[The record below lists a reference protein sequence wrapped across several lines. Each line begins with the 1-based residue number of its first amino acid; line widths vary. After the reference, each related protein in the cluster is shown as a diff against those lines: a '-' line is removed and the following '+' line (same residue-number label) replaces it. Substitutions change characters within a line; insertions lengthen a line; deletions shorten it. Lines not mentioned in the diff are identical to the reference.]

1 VTYNQ
6 PITVVAAQTIPEST
20 EAEEQQA
27 AKSESFI
34 NTALSEFKQQNF
46 LGALESV
53 NKAIAESP
61 GDGAFHEFR
70 ALVLFALGKYPEAA
84 GVLNPILVSSPGWDW
99 STMIQFYGSP
109 DTYTE
114 QLRKLEE
121 YSVANSESAP
131 VQFLLGYHYMIGT
144 HLEAASAAFAKAAE
158 LEPADRV
165 ASQLAELAASSTT
178 TGEETDLAGEEA
190 TPMTD
195 PKEILELDQIL
206 GSWKADNGENG
217 VVTLMLSAEGG
228 FTWKF
233 EGGEGEPFEMQGEFN
248 LGQSNLLTLD
258 ANESQMVGTVSIS
271 PEGGLNFVLA
281 GGPPGD
287 PGLQFD
293 KG

>member
-1 VTYNQ
+1 
-6 PITVVAAQTIPEST
+6 
-20 EAEEQQA
+20 
-27 AKSESFI
+27 
-34 NTALSEFKQQNF
+34 
-46 LGALESV
+46 
-53 NKAIAESP
+53 
-61 GDGAFHEFR
+61 
-70 ALVLFALGKYPEAA
+70 
-84 GVLNPILVSSPGWDW
+84 
-99 STMIQFYGSP
+99 
-109 DTYTE
+109 
-114 QLRKLEE
+114 
-121 YSVANSESAP
+121 
-131 VQFLLGYHYMIGT
+131 
-144 HLEAASAAFAKAAE
+144 
-158 LEPADRV
+158 
-165 ASQLAELAASSTT
+165 
-178 TGEETDLAGEEA
+178 
-190 TPMTD
+190 MTD